1 MRGIRDAVR
10 ERVRAGGLTAAVVS
24 VAALAMAVP
33 ALATLTG
40 SSFESTDGNL
50 LVDISGG
57 KDWSN
62 APNLK
67 VGLDKPTGQQDDSF
81 GQGTKEDSP
90 VPTVVSGSI
99 PNNKSDLTRLYVSDE
114 NVGARH
120 FLYLGWERVQEPN
133 GTTNMDFEFNQSRT
147 LSSNG
152 VTPVRT
158 GGDVLIKYDLSQ
170 GGTVPSFGFHRWVT
184 TGVAS
189 QVCQASNT
197 VPCWGKVQPLTGFAD
212 GSINTASFIDPI
224 APNNPRTL
232 SPRTFGEAA
241 IDLTASNI
249 LPPGTCAGFGRAYL
263 KSRASDSFTAEVKDF
278 ISPIPVNINNC
289 GTVNIHK
296 VDDAGNA
303 LAGAAFTLYTDNA
316 PVGGARGSEDTA
328 TSLTCTTNASGDC
341 SIANVP
347 IGRYW
352 VVETTVPAN
361 HARAADQ
368 NVSIASGGQV
378 VGLTFTD
385 PRLHRMIVLVCHE
398 GTDTLTAG
406 SATLSGTTKP
416 TITGVPSALAAKGV
430 TQADLC
436 GLGGAQFGGLAHGT
450 FGPGVLIPAH

>member
-1 MRGIRDAVR
+1 MRGIMDVVR
-10 ERVRAGGLTAAVVS
+10 GRVRAGGLTAVVALL
-24 VAALAMAVP
+24 AALALAVP

-62 APNLK
+62 APNLRT
-67 VGLDKPTGQQDDSF
+67 GLDKPTGQQDDSL

-90 VPTVVSGSI
+90 VPTVVNGSI

-120 FLYLGWERVQEPN
+120 FLYLAWERVQEPN
-133 GTTNMDFEFNQSRT
+133 GTTNMDFEFNQSRA
-147 LSSNG
+147 LSGNG
-152 VTPVRT
+152 ITPVRT
-158 GGDVLIKYDLSQ
+158 GGDILVKYDLSQ

-184 TGVAS
+184 TGTPS
-189 QVCQASNT
+189 QVCEASNT

-212 GSINTASFIDPI
+212 GSINTASVVDPI
-224 APNNPRTL
+224 APGNPRTL

-278 ISPIPVNINNC
+278 IAPIPVNINNC

-303 LAGAAFTLYTDNA
+303 LAGAAFTLYKDNS
-316 PVGGARGSEDTA
+316 PFGGVRGSEDTA
-328 TSLTCTTNASGDC
+328 TSFTCTTDSGGNC

-352 VVETTVPAN
+352 AVETTVPPN
-361 HARAADQ
+361 HSKAADQ
-368 NVSIASGGQV
+368 LVSITGGGQV

-398 GTDTLTAG
+398 GTDTLAG
-406 SATLSGTTKP
+406 GSVTLSGTTRS
-416 TITGVPSALAAKGV
+416 TITGVPTALAAKGV

-450 FGPGVLIPAH
+450 FGPSVLIPAH